1 MGVRTCDVLGRS
13 WDVNGVYVE
22 QLVYGVRS
30 WIIVCASV
38 VKWNDLTLGDGA
50 NSGLNGNSF
59 GRMK

>member
-1 MGVRTCDVLGRS
+1 M
-13 WDVNGVYVE
+13 YVE

-38 VKWNDLTLGDGA
+38 VNWNDLTLDDGA